1 MSSTRSDHAHS
12 SGADRSIIVNAVP
25 QQLPPST
32 VSYTLTG
39 FYSTDWWEVGVLPS
53 NLLSCQ
59 FNPNNAFVDNIFIGI
74 GLGLHISPG
83 RNLRPRRRPK
93 NTVADCVLSSI
104 TWSATY

>member
-53 NLLSCQ
+53 NYTCQ
-59 FNPNNAFVDNIFIGI
+59 FDPNNAFVDDIFVGSATDSASVPAGTYDLDII
-74 GLGLHISPG
+74 CQ
-83 RNLRPRRRPK
+83 